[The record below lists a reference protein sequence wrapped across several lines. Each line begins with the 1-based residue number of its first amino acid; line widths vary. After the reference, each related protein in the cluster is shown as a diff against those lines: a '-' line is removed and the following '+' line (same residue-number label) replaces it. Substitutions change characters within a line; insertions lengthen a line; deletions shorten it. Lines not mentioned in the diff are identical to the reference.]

1 GDTGSAWVTASAV
14 LGSLVAAAVAGGFG
28 RGRLGPDERD
38 EPAET
43 VRAMT
48 RGLADG
54 VRAVVTV
61 RSVAAGMVALAAI
74 AVLGLRRI
82 TAILSSSTESS
93 TLASAPRS

>member
-1 GDTGSAWVTASAV
+1 
-14 LGSLVAAAVAGGFG
+14 
-28 RGRLGPDERD
+28 
-38 EPAET
+38 
-43 VRAMT
+43 MT

-82 TAILSSSTESS
+82 TAILSSSTESYLGAEELS
-93 TLASAPRS
+93 